1 MLSKKNINTNKKYFL
16 EYKQAFIVLVYIKME
31 IVNTKTNIRLSQ
43 TNYKKKKVFVIRNVT
58 LDVFQK
64 KKRYHYHI

>member
-1 MLSKKNINTNKKYFL
+1 MLSKKKYFL

-43 TNYKKKKVFVIRNVT
+43 TK
-58 LDVFQK
+58 LQK
-64 KKRYHYHI
+64 EKGVRD